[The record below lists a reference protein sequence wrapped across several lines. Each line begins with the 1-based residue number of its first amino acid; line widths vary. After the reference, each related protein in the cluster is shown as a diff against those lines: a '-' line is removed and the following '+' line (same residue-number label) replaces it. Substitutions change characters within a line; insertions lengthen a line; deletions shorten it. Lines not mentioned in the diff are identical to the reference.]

1 MILKLSRT
9 ALTAVVAVM
18 SLSSCLKDDEPD
30 YNTWQQLNTQFVADK
45 EALTENGVPVFTK
58 LIPSW
63 SPAAF
68 TLVKWENDRSL
79 TANNLKPMDNS
90 LVRVQYA
97 LNDIYGNR
105 ISDSYSATASY
116 GDSIYETRP
125 LNDIIGFWH
134 TLTEMRVGDEVT
146 CIIPA
151 TAGYGNVQNGS
162 IPPYSTL
169 VYRIKLIS
177 IPRYEVPSK

>member
-97 LNDIYGNR
+97 LNDL
-105 ISDSYSATASY
+105 S
-116 GDSIYETRP
+116 
-125 LNDIIGFWH
+125 
-134 TLTEMRVGDEVT
+134 
-146 CIIPA
+146 
-151 TAGYGNVQNGS
+151 
-162 IPPYSTL
+162 
-169 VYRIKLIS
+169 LIH
-177 IPRYEVPSK
+177 I